1 MSGFFTNWG
10 PVLDLYL
17 LHLGFAFAQ
26 YLVLRAGV
34 FSLATAGLAAIGAY
48 AAGILA
54 VSYAVN
60 PVIGILAAVAMGTL
74 TALVLSWPLARLRG
88 VYQAIAT
95 LAFVQIVLS
104 LNIYAEGLTGGAM
117 GLMNIPKVVGTF
129 ELLIA
134 AAAVAYL
141 IWALNTTRLGR
152 TFDAIRENEAVAVS
166 LGVSVVRYQALA
178 FALSGGIAGLFG
190 ALEAFHSYALDPNM
204 FGFPFLI
211 AVLSY
216 VVFGGRKSVLGP
228 IVGTAVLILLP
239 ELARPLAENRILV
252 YGLLLILVINFLPK
266 GIADTAL
273 DAWRRHRLAQRRG
286 GAAAVRAAVG
296 EGAP

>member
-1 MSGFFTNWG
+1 MSNLYANWG
-10 PVLDLYL
+10 PILDLYL

-34 FSLATAGLAAIGAY
+34 FSLATAALGAIGAY

-54 VSYAVN
+54 VRYAVN
-60 PVIGILAAVAMGTL
+60 PAVGIFVAIGLGMV

-129 ELLIA
+129 ELA
-134 AAAVAYL
+134 VAAVCVTYL
-141 IWALNTTRLGR
+141 VWALNTTRLGR

-211 AVLSY
+211 AALSY

-252 YGLLLILVINFLPK
+252 YGLLLILVINFMPK

-273 DAWRRHRLAQRRG
+273 DALRRRRLARRG
-286 GAAAVRAAVG
+286 GAAAVRAAAG
-296 EGAP
+296 GGAA

>member
-1 MSGFFTNWG
+1 MSSLYAYWG
-10 PVLDLYL
+10 PILDLYL

-34 FSLATAGLAAIGAY
+34 FSLATAALAAVGAY

-54 VSYAVN
+54 VRLGLH
-60 PVIGILAAVAMGTL
+60 PVLGILAAVVLGMV

-117 GLMNIPKVVGTF
+117 GLMNIPKVIGTF

-134 AAAVAYL
+134 AAFVTWL
-141 IWALNTTRLGR
+141 VWALNTTRLGR

-178 FALSGGIAGLFG
+178 FALSGAIAGLFG

-211 AVLSY
+211 AILSY

-228 IVGTAVLILLP
+228 LIGTAVLILLP
-239 ELARPLAENRILV
+239 EIARPLAENRILV
-252 YGLLLILVINFLPK
+252 YGLLLILVINFMPK

-273 DAWRRHRLAQRRG
+273 DAWRRRRLAKRG
-286 GAAAVRAAVG
+286 GAAVVRAAAG
-296 EGAP
+296 EGRA

>member
-1 MSGFFTNWG
+1 MSNLYANWG
-10 PVLDLYL
+10 PILDLYL

-34 FSLATAGLAAIGAY
+34 FSLATAALAAVGAY

-54 VSYAVN
+54 VRYAVN
-60 PVIGILAAVAMGTL
+60 PAVGILAAMGL
-74 TALVLSWPLARLRG
+74 GMVTALVLSWPLARLRG

-104 LNIYAEGLTGGAM
+104 LNIYAEGVTGGAM
-117 GLMNIPKVVGTF
+117 GLMNIPKVIGTF

-134 AAAVAYL
+134 ACAVTYL
-141 IWALNTTRLGR
+141 VWALNTTRLGR

-178 FALSGGIAGLFG
+178 FALSGAIAGLFG

-211 AVLSY
+211 ATLSY

-252 YGLLLILVINFLPK
+252 YGMLLILVINFMPK

-273 DAWRRHRLAQRRG
+273 DALRRRRLARRG
-286 GAAAVRAAVG
+286 GAAAVRAAAG
-296 EGAP
+296 GTAR